1 MNLYIE
7 RTDNKGNFFLFLILH
22 LIAVLGFFCIKK
34 IKNYTIIFQLI
45 IALFSQI
52 AITGGY
58 HRLWSHRSY
67 ESTGLLDLFYVI
79 FGTISSQGSAI
90 WWSKTH
96 RTHHRNEEKPGD
108 PYNIRKG
115 FYNAHMGWILHGNDK
130 KERDEIDN
138 TNVDDLIENKILLF
152 QHNYY
157 KYLLCIFLIILIMI
171 PIIFWKETFTNSLFS
186 SIIRLVLVLH
196 FTWFV
201 NSLAHYCDEN
211 KNTKLQ
217 TCQSGLVSFLTHGE
231 GWHKYHHAYPKDYR
245 ASDPYQYN
253 PTTWF
258 INITKFLGLSKN
270 HYIKGNREISINNR
284 FNLNY
289 YKKI

>member
-1 MNLYIE
+1 MNLYLE
-7 RTDNKGNFFLFLILH
+7 NMNNKGNFFVFFFLH
-22 LIAVLGFFCIKK
+22 VIAVLGFFLIKK
-34 IKNYTIIFQLI
+34 IKNYTIIYQII
-45 IALFSQI
+45 IAIFSQI

-67 ESTGLLDLFYVI
+67 ESTLILDIFYSL
-79 FGTISSQGSAI
+79 FGTISTQGSAI
-90 WWSKTH
+90 WWAKTH

-115 FYNAHMGWILHGNDK
+115 FYNAHIGWLLHGNDK
-130 KERDEIDN
+130 KEQYEIN
-138 TNVDDLIENKILLF
+138 KTNVDDLIKNKILLF

-157 KYLLCIFLIILIMI
+157 KYIWIVLLILLIII
-171 PIIFWKETFTNSLFS
+171 PIIYWKETFVNSFFS

-211 KNTKLQ
+211 ENTKLH

-231 GWHKYHHAYPKDYR
+231 GWHQYHHAYPKDYR
-245 ASDPYQYN
+245 ASHSYAYN

-270 HYIKGNREISINNR
+270 HLIKGTKNIPNSER
-284 FNLNY
+284 FNTNY